1 MPSTISDPQFK
12 GAVLDSTLTTAHLVA
27 AAGTRVKITHATI
40 SNGATAGTVTISR
53 FDKSANSG
61 TGVVYELLNAMPI
74 AANNATTGNIPPLE
88 FTEWYLEAEDE
99 LRGGATTTTDAKLSL
114 DYYVITL

>member
-1 MPSTISDPQFK
+1 MSTIGDPQFK
-12 GAVLDSTLTTAHLVA
+12 GAVLNSTLTTALLVA
-27 AAGTRVKITHATI
+27 ATGTRVKITHATI

-53 FDKSANSG
+53 FDTSVTA
-61 TGVVYELLNAMPI
+61 TYRLLNAMPI

-88 FTEWYLEAEDE
+88 FTEWYLEAGDE
-99 LRGGATTTTDAKLSL
+99 LRGGATTTTDAELSL

>member
-1 MPSTISDPQFK
+1 MSTIGDPQFK
-12 GAVLDSTLTTAHLVA
+12 GAVLNSTLTTAHLTA
-27 AAGTRVKITHATI
+27 AVGTRIKITHVTI
-40 SNGATAGTVTISR
+40 SNGATAGTITLSR

-61 TGVVYELLNAMPI
+61 AGVTYELLNAMPI

-99 LRGGATTTTDAKLSL
+99 LRGGATTTTDAKISI
-114 DYYVITL
+114 DYYIITL